1 MPQLVTVF
9 PCVYI
14 NIPNNHSALL
24 QYSYCFEWHNILFLF
39 IWKQFFSKKTTVM
52 LGWSGGFLV
61 IAIVAAL
68 FGFVIIAGSL
78 AFIAK
83 IFFFVFI
90 ILFVLSLFF
99 QKSAS

>member
-1 MPQLVTVF
+1 
-9 PCVYI
+9 
-14 NIPNNHSALL
+14 
-24 QYSYCFEWHNILFLF
+24 
-39 IWKQFFSKKTTVM
+39 M